1 MTTVLNFQSLQLTT
15 EIASSFGMLLLTIGA
30 LIYAAKAKD
39 RVLSLTF
46 VTIFLTL
53 IVAFICQA
61 CLSIFDLQNRK
72 EKLTQEDRAFS
83 SLLYAGQFFFQWLSL
98 FLFTLEYLS
107 TEQEVRKILGLKSTK
122 RKREIVAAIGVVIL
136 LASVILTF
144 MVCQWSG
151 VSFFDS
157 WASSLGQCCVSGSL
171 LFFQAGLINQIH
183 KTIKI
188 SDLDLVPVKRTFF
201 ANLSVVGF
209 IFLVQCGELCVNI
222 IADIVVNKSKEEQ
235 KQANST
241 TFLFLTTTIQ
251 ILLIIAYF
259 TFFLLLFRAT

>member
-1 MTTVLNFQSLQLTT
+1 M
-15 EIASSFGMLLLTIGA
+15 
-30 LIYAAKAKD
+30 
-39 RVLSLTF
+39 
-46 VTIFLTL
+46 
-53 IVAFICQA
+53 
-61 CLSIFDLQNRK
+61 
-72 EKLTQEDRAFS
+72 
-83 SLLYAGQFFFQWLSL
+83 
-98 FLFTLEYLS
+98 FTLEYLS

-122 RKREIVAAIGVVIL
+122 RKREIVAVIGVVIL

-222 IADIVVNKSKEEQ
+222 IADIVVSKSKKEQ
-235 KQANST
+235 SEANST
-241 TFLFLTTTIQ
+241 TFLLLTTTIQ
-251 ILLIIAYF
+251 ILLICAYF
-259 TFFLLLFRAT
+259 TFFLLLFRATKGQKTYEDLILHKEVPELVYLQTRKLLRDVHYKRASVRQTKGVNSLESYRKNEEKEVYNPNL